1 MTVKGLVVLGSTGS
15 IGRQTLDVVRAF
27 PDRFKVVG
35 LAAGLNVEL
44 LMRQVEEF
52 KPSLIFCADAAAAE
66 SLSSHAT
73 FLPMEE
79 MVCDP
84 RVDTVMVGT
93 TGRAGL
99 MPTIRALEE
108 GRTVCLANKE
118 VIIMAGELI
127 SRLLQKPGVALL
139 PVDSEPSA
147 IWQCLQ
153 GEPRSVR
160 RLIITASGG
169 PFRTRQWEDL
179 SLVTPEE
186 ALKHPTWRMG
196 RRITIDSST
205 LMNKGF
211 EVIEAHWLFGMD
223 WERIEVVVH
232 PQSLVHSM
240 VEFNDG
246 SVKAQI
252 GPPDMKLPIQYALF
266 YPERC
271 VNDDIPRLDISVAT
285 VMTFEPMD
293 PSLYPCFPLALEAG
307 RKGGTFPAAL
317 CAADEVAVQMF
328 LDGRIAFTDIPSVVE
343 EVLESHESSSADN
356 LEDILGADRWA
367 RAKAREAASA
377 LR

>member
-1 MTVKGLVVLGSTGS
+1 MVPPVPLDGKLWTLCELSRTGS
-15 IGRQTLDVVRAF
+15 R
-27 PDRFKVVG
+27 VVG
-35 LAAGLNVEL
+35 LAAGSNVEL

-52 KPSLIFCADAAAAE
+52 KPRLIYCADTAAAE
-66 SLSSHAT
+66 GLSSHAT

-84 RVDTVMVGT
+84 DVDVVMVGT

-108 GRTVCLANKE
+108 RRTVCLANKE

-127 SRLLQKPGVALL
+127 SRLSQRAGADLW

-179 SLVTPEE
+179 YVVTPEE
-186 ALKHPTWRMG
+186 ALKHPTWNMG

-211 EVIEAHWLFGMD
+211 EVIEAHWLFDMD
-223 WERIEVVVH
+223 WEQIEVVVH
-232 PQSLVHSM
+232 PS
-240 VEFNDG
+240 
-246 SVKAQI
+246 K
-252 GPPDMKLPIQYALF
+252 
-266 YPERC
+266 
-271 VNDDIPRLDISVAT
+271 PRS
-285 VMTFEPMD
+285 FH
-293 PSLYPCFPLALEAG
+293 
-307 RKGGTFPAAL
+307 GG
-317 CAADEVAVQMF
+317 V
-328 LDGRIAFTDIPSVVE
+328 
-343 EVLESHESSSADN
+343 
-356 LEDILGADRWA
+356 
-367 RAKAREAASA
+367 
-377 LR
+377 